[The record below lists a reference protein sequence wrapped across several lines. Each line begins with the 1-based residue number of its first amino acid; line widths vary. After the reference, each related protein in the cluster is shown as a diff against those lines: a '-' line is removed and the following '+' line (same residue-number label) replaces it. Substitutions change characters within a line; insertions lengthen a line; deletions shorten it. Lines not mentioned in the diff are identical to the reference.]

1 MQRIF
6 PRYFC
11 VKLTQG
17 VLILLA
23 LSAFANAADEIPA
36 IQPPIPHIALLLPL
50 NSQGL
55 GPSAET
61 IHQGILAAAGV
72 HNNSLPVRVYS
83 DFDDSHSVVAAY
95 RDAIANGAVA
105 VIGPLTR
112 NRISQ
117 LANQPSIPVPTLAL
131 NLIEG
136 LAPPQLYFF
145 GMAVEAEARQV
156 AMLARQQGMQ
166 QAIVISSRA
175 PLAQRLQFAFEE
187 QWIASGGMIAREID
201 YNGDPMVFSDVAAT
215 ENSMVFFA
223 TDAENARAIRPY
235 LPNNMSTY
243 GTSQLFAGNQARM
256 LNFDFEG
263 ARFVDMPW
271 LMQRDLA
278 PSVNY
283 PRSSTPLATD
293 QERLYALGIDAYRL
307 INLLIS
313 KQATVPMDGV
323 TGRITLRGQIFD
335 RLSLP
340 AVFAQGHAQAADAPI
355 VHAEAM
361 FPGMIKS
368 ASSVEAPDALAQ
380 GQ

>member
-61 IHQGILAAAGV
+61 IHQGILAAAGIQ
-72 HNNSLPVRVYS
+72 NNSLPVRVYS

-256 LNFDFEG
+256 LNFDF
-263 ARFVDMPW
+263 
-271 LMQRDLA
+271 
-278 PSVNY
+278 
-283 PRSSTPLATD
+283 
-293 QERLYALGIDAYRL
+293 
-307 INLLIS
+307 
-313 KQATVPMDGV
+313 
-323 TGRITLRGQIFD
+323 
-335 RLSLP
+335 
-340 AVFAQGHAQAADAPI
+340 
-355 VHAEAM
+355 
-361 FPGMIKS
+361 
-368 ASSVEAPDALAQ
+368 
-380 GQ
+380 